1 MRSGATTN
9 RVPRRAGRARRA
21 RSRGAAASA
30 ARDARAEDEAGG
42 IAREG
47 VGAKRTREGD
57 GEAGGDGHEE
67 ERIRRRARCDG
78 RTEHAR
84 AISSSRRPGRRIGGA
99 EALERRGTLGTRG
112 LARGPAARHG
122 SGRDRDAHSRSRRGA
137 AGGAAP
143 RRAREAPR
151 GRRRPRPEGARSGTP
166 GVGTLARP
174 AAFAGDSPWFKL
186 GAWRR
191 LLDALDLEAF
201 DPASPLLRTN
211 VAWILNGG
219 WRGQRVHR
227 LAVVVQDAFETAFGD
242 LKVVLADPTGS
253 IRCTVHRDVAAAD
266 PRAFRKGGALLLQNV
281 PVLTLA
287 EFTEHYLVVAE
298 NELVRR
304 SSRTTSRAEPEPS
317 RAERSGDANE
327 AANEAGRDAPRSTRF
342 RHLARRKRRTVSYPS
357 RRPARVRIGSRRRR
371 RRRRRAGRPGGG
383 AASRA
388 PPRARGARRRRAPS
402 GRERVRPRRRRG
414 AQERNARR

>member
-1 MRSGATTN
+1 MAPAETVTRIPGPAGALQ
-9 RVPRRAGRARRA
+9 
-21 RSRGAAASA
+21 
-30 ARDARAEDEAGG
+30 
-42 IAREG
+42 
-47 VGAKRTREGD
+47 
-57 GEAGGDGHEE
+57 
-67 ERIRRRARCDG
+67 
-78 RTEHAR
+78 
-84 AISSSRRPGRRIGGA
+84 
-99 EALERRGTLGTRG
+99 EALRRGEPAKHLEDGAGLG
-112 LARGPAARHG
+112 
-122 SGRDRDAHSRSRRGA
+122 
-137 AGGAAP
+137 
-143 RRAREAPR
+143 
-151 GRRRPRPEGARSGTP
+151 PEGARSGTP

-298 NELVRR
+298 NELVQTFEPDEAGAAAERGGRR
-304 SSRTTSRAEPEPS
+304 ETRRRGRTRASSEPRADLRLPGIEPRGEGRPAEELAREMHDAVVAVERAQAELDREREAEMAARESRKREPEP
-317 RAERSGDANE
+317 E
-327 AANEAGRDAPRSTRF
+327 ALTR
-342 RHLARRKRRTVSYPS
+342 
-357 RRPARVRIGSRRRR
+357 G
-371 RRRRRAGRPGGG
+371 RAGPAGARGGRG
-383 AASRA
+383 GRGGERV
-388 PPRARGARRRRAPS
+388 RARG
-402 GRERVRPRRRRG
+402 REP
-414 AQERNARR
+414 AQAEIGK

>member
-1 MRSGATTN
+1 LALAGSRG
-9 RVPRRAGRARRA
+9 VPRRDMAPAETVTRIPGPAGALQ
-21 RSRGAAASA
+21 
-30 ARDARAEDEAGG
+30 
-42 IAREG
+42 
-47 VGAKRTREGD
+47 
-57 GEAGGDGHEE
+57 
-67 ERIRRRARCDG
+67 
-78 RTEHAR
+78 
-84 AISSSRRPGRRIGGA
+84 
-99 EALERRGTLGTRG
+99 EALRRGEPAKHLEDGAGLG
-112 LARGPAARHG
+112 
-122 SGRDRDAHSRSRRGA
+122 
-137 AGGAAP
+137 
-143 RRAREAPR
+143 
-151 GRRRPRPEGARSGTP
+151 PEGARSGTP

-298 NELVRR
+298 NELVQ
-304 SSRTTSRAEPEPS
+304 TFEPDDEPEPEPEP
-317 RAERSGDANE
+317 ERSGDANE
-327 AANEAGRDAPRSTRF
+327 AANEAGRDAPRIHALPPPRAEEEEDRF
-342 RHLARRKRRTVSYPS
+342 VSLAATGEGSDSGRDDEDVGGG
-357 RRPARVRIGSRRRR
+357 AREGS
-371 RRRRRAGRPGGG
+371 GGG
-383 AASRA
+383 AAFPRAAAAPAAPAGDA
-388 PPRARGARRRRAPS
+388 PPPGVSAFALAAAEALRK
-402 GRERVRPRRRRG
+402 
-414 AQERNARR
+414 RNARR